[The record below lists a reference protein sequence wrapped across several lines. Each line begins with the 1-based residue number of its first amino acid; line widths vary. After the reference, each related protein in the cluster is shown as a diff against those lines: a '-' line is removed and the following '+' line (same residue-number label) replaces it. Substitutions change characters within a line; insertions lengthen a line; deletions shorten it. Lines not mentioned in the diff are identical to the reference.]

1 MESDD
6 NYENEETSD
15 SEDEDDGDDDDNV
28 VYIDDDEIDVSA
40 LPGEAIIDSK
50 QVAAWQGLLGSIKA
64 VPHALAR
71 ERESS

>member
-15 SEDEDDGDDDDNV
+15 SEDDDDDNL
-28 VYIDDDEIDVSA
+28 VYIDDDEIDVPA
-40 LPGEAIIDSK
+40 LPGEVIIDSK
-50 QVAAWQGLLGSIKA
+50 QVAAWQDLLGGIKS

-71 ERESS
+71 ERE